1 MKGISSFSHL
11 AARLVE
17 DLDEGRLRPGFM
29 EEIQRGS
36 ASGFVMVLPADA
48 AGSATDLVLV
58 TRLEIMAAPADA
70 SRRAALVRRLLELNH
85 GLLGRAAF
93 SLGPDGKV
101 FLTAGRPVDD
111 LDPGEILDLILWT
124 SEQADLYDDGLIEE
138 FGDGAS
144 A

>member
-1 MKGISSFSHL
+1 MKGISAFSQL
-11 AARLVE
+11 AARLMA

-48 AGSATDLVLV
+48 AGARNDLILV
-58 TRLEIMAAPADA
+58 TRLEIMPVPRDADT
-70 SRRAALVRRLLELNH
+70 RAALERRLLELNH

-93 SLGPDGKV
+93 SVGPDGTV
-101 FLTAGRPVDD
+101 SLTAGRPVED

-138 FGDGAS
+138 FGGGGPA
-144 A
+144 